1 MEWRYC
7 AMVNKT
13 DKVVFKLSSRRNIF
27 NNAHA
32 LYSYTDYA
40 KEMKLIEMYRW
51 NYSETPAFHI
61 RKV

>member
-1 MEWRYC
+1 
-7 AMVNKT
+7 MVNKT